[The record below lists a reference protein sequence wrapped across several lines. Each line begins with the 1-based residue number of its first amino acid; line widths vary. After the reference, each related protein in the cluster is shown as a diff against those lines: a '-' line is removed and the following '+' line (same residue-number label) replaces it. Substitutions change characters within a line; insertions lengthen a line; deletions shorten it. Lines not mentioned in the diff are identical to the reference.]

1 MNDGEHRMCNDN
13 ADAGRPMA
21 SVLLALITPLML
33 AGGAVD
39 PALASRAASDAL
51 GDYCAHG
58 PARLLSAAQ
67 VVGYGVAG
75 LDTLRLSAVAP
86 NDTSAAAIGVLRLT
100 AVRLATTSARS
111 ERTLTAL
118 RRDGEAAVPA
128 VMDTAKEAAV
138 LEALAATTA
147 RVRAAHRAEADTQAA
162 NSVTTASSDAA
173 SAEPPAA
180 PATVTTPFTPR
191 TGGPPAPLLPTRP
204 PSNPDED
211 RIRKLVWAGAMNEVA
226 QECAANL
233 HLLSPAERR
242 RETMRI
248 SALSTVANGLTR
260 SVPLEPFRLNKR

>member
-86 NDTSAAAIGVLRLT
+86 NDTSAAAIGALRLT

-111 ERTLTAL
+111 ERTLTGP
-118 RRDGEAAVPA
+118 RREGEAAVTVPT
-128 VMDTAKEAAV
+128 VIDTAKEAAV

-147 RVRAAHRAEADTQAA
+147 RVRRAEAETA
-162 NSVTTASSDAA
+162 N
-173 SAEPPAA
+173 AEPQA
-180 PATVTTPFTPR
+180 PAPA
-191 TGGPPAPLLPTRP
+191 GAPLLPTRP
-204 PSNPDED
+204 PSNPEED

-248 SALSTVANGLTR
+248 SALSTVANGLTTP
-260 SVPLEPFRLNKR
+260 VPLEPFRLNKGSG